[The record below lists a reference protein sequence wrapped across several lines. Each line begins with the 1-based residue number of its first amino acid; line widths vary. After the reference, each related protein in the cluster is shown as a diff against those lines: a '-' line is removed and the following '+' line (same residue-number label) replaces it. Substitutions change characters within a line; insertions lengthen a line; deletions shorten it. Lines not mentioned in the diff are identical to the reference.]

1 MGCLAV
7 FLAIVLLV
15 VLGLVGGGYWR
26 MTKQHRVA
34 MEAQE
39 AMMTSEAELAQERI
53 TEGESRIAEAGKEA
67 EALKAE
73 RRKVDARLADVEVQR
88 DRLEDRIDGLQ
99 RRLRIE
105 SRLRQGKESFVDRGR
120 FEHPDEA
127 GEGVDIQPDPLGGSL
142 SNQVLRLEAGDVF
155 SEEAWIP
162 DDIQAV
168 RVRFRVYIA
177 PEGAVESLVS
187 TEVSG
192 DELEVVEGG
201 DDWADGDE
209 VEAGTIKV
217 QMVDLRSESV
227 GKSIELLPSQE
238 WMDVELV
245 FNDLGEMRRRVTVEA
260 EGFGA
265 DVFVDDFEV
274 VPAFP
279 VVLEPA
285 IYKFYSTPVEKV
297 YYYFSQQLQSAY
309 NENVELELPRVTRG
323 TVTLRFTLNGEAMS
337 YRFGTRAKGTDN
349 AQITVGELGD
359 KGEIYFLER
368 EPGSEVWNLVGIEEN
383 RE

>member
-1 MGCLAV
+1 
-7 FLAIVLLV
+7 
-15 VLGLVGGGYWR
+15 

-53 TEGESRIAEAGKEA
+53 TEGESRIAEAGKEV